1 MCGIEWDEAKA
12 KSNLRKHGVD
22 FADAIHIFEDQG
34 ASHVLDQ
41 TMDYGEDRFKVIGM
55 IDGVILVVVYA
66 ERGERVRIISA
77 RKATKREEHDHIK
90 ERWGR

>member
-1 MCGIEWDEAKA
+1 VEFEWDEAKA
-12 KSNLRKHGVD
+12 KFNLRKHGVD
-22 FADAIHIFEDQG
+22 FVDATHIFEDQG

-77 RKATKREEHDHIK
+77 RKATKREEHDHLK